1 MEQIP
6 SVAWRSA
13 ALPGAPWRARWRIR
27 VANSRG
33 DREAVASCL
42 YKSLHNTLK
51 NKGLTNGIGLR
62 AFAPVV
68 VLSALQAGA
77 SPVDTAELE
86 MLLNGM
92 KSFRAEF
99 HQTVA
104 GDLGEVLQ
112 TATGRMHL
120 QRPGRLR
127 WEVDEPYPQLVLADG
142 DSVWIYDPDLEQV
155 TVQPL
160 AETVEGSPAVFLT
173 GASADL
179 EEHFAV
185 VEEDDGDGRQGK
197 RRFVLTPRDGSPAD
211 ASSGSLF
218 QRITVT
224 FSARGV
230 LSNLDVVDHLGHVTA
245 TAFTAAEVNPV
256 LESSLFGFEVP
267 EGVDVIGDIPANPAL
282 R

>member
-1 MEQIP
+1 M
-6 SVAWRSA
+6 
-13 ALPGAPWRARWRIR
+13 ARRPNNLIR
-27 VANSRG
+27 
-33 DREAVASCL
+33 L
-42 YKSLHNTLK
+42 YKRLRNTLK
-51 NKGLTNGIGLR
+51 YRDLITGIRLW
-62 AFAPVV
+62 AFVPMV
-68 VLSALQAGA
+68 VLSTLRAGA
-77 SPVDTAELE
+77 SPADTAELE
-86 MLLNGM
+86 VLLNGM

-99 HQTVA
+99 RQTVT
-104 GDLGEVLQ
+104 GYLGEVLQ

-120 QRPGRLR
+120 ERPGRLR
-127 WEVDEPYPQLVLADG
+127 WEVDDPYPQVVLADG

-185 VEEDDGDGRQGK
+185 VEVSAGDGRQGG
-197 RRFVLTPRDGSPAD
+197 RRFVLTPRDGLPAD

-218 QRITVT
+218 RRITVT

-230 LSNLDVVDHLGHVTA
+230 LTNLDVMDHLEQVTA
-245 TAFTAAEVNPV
+245 TAFTAGQLNPV
-256 LESSLFGFEVP
+256 LESSLFDFEVP